1 MAEIITVERR
11 RRWSDEDKRRIV
23 EETLAPA
30 ASVNA
35 VAKRHG
41 LHPSQI
47 FSWRRALRESGFA
60 PAGPTQFAPMVI
72 GEAAVAPPPLPAPAE
87 AKPAMPFHS
96 RIEIVLGRGRR
107 IVVGAD
113 VDAEA
118 LRRVLDVLERR

>member
-1 MAEIITVERR
+1 MVEIITVERR

-23 EETLAPA
+23 RETLAPD

-41 LHPSQI
+41 LYPSQI
-47 FSWRRALRESGFA
+47 FSWRRALRENAVETEASGHFASVVIGA
-60 PAGPTQFAPMVI
+60 PAAELARLPA
-72 GEAAVAPPPLPAPAE
+72 APPE
-87 AKPAMPFHS
+87 EKQRIEGG

-107 IVVGAD
+107 IVVGSD
-113 VDAEA
+113 VDAAA